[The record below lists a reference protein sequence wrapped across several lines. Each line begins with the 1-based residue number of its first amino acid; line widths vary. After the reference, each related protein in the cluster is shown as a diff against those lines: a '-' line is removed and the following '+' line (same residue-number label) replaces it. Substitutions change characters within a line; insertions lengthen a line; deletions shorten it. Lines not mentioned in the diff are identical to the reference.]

1 VIGMSSKYSAF
12 EINSVDVLK
21 FHSSEIKKAEDIIE
35 NIHKYIYSMQLNR
48 YLEELW
54 KILTI
59 ANQSIATYEPW
70 AKIKEGKTDE
80 AMALVALVANL
91 LIKVSVLLS
100 PIMPKTCATIANAM
114 DVEINSTSYEKI
126 IEQHSLLETFKIKKT
141 PPLFPRLED
150 ELLIVE
156 KPKVVKE
163 AKKEKAK
170 KSEGI
175 ITIDQFFE
183 TKIKIGTILEAK
195 EVKKSDRLFALKVD
209 VGEDEPRSII
219 AGIREFYKID
229 ELINTQ
235 VCVVSNLK
243 PAKIMGNLSQGML
256 LAAKDEDGLSLIR
269 PEKPKK
275 SGTPIG

>member
-1 VIGMSSKYSAF
+1 
-12 EINSVDVLK
+12 
-21 FHSSEIKKAEDIIE
+21 
-35 NIHKYIYSMQLNR
+35 MQLNK

-70 AKIKEGKTDE
+70 VKMKEGKTDE

-91 LIKVSVLLS
+91 LIKVSILLS
-100 PIMPKTCATIANAM
+100 PVMPKTCKTIANAM
-114 DVEINSTSYEKI
+114 DIEIDTSSYEKF
-126 IEQHSLLETFKIKKT
+126 IEQNALLNKFKIKKT

-150 ELLIVE
+150 ELLITE
-156 KPKVVKE
+156 KPKVT
-163 AKKEKAK
+163 KKSNQEKSK

-183 TKIKIGTILEAK
+183 TKIKVGTILEAK

-209 VGEDEPRSII
+209 VGEDKPRDII
-219 AGIREFYKID
+219 AGIREFYQAD

-256 LAAKDEDGLSLIR
+256 LAAKDKDGLSLIR